1 MTEEAN
7 VVDAKRRGP
16 LAGGSASFRSPRP
29 CPSRW
34 TGLVRDGEAWVALG
48 VVGLGLFF
56 LVGSLNIRVQPSY
69 ATIGPRF
76 FPTTVGLGL
85 IACGLWNLATCV
97 LGGGRTV
104 GHRAET
110 RAPAISEE
118 VEATWLAPSEGAASV
133 GRGLGSERPSGE
145 VPPQPVTRGEA
156 ADVGLPPNESTALQ
170 WVPFLMVAGA
180 LVAYVVLLPRAG
192 FVLASALLFAVTA
205 YALGSRRV
213 VRNAVVGLAFAAV
226 VYLAFTRGLGLY
238 LPESFLEHWLG

>member
-1 MTEEAN
+1 M
-7 VVDAKRRGP
+7 DAQRRAVS
-16 LAGGSASFRSPRP
+16 AGGSARSRSPRP
-29 CPSRW
+29 RPSRG
-34 TGLVRDGEAWVALG
+34 TALVRDGEAWVALG

-85 IACGLWNLATCV
+85 IGCGLWTLAARV
-97 LGGGRTV
+97 LGVRRHVGNRTDT
-104 GHRAET
+104 HAE
-110 RAPAISEE
+110 ASSE
-118 VEATWLAPSEGAASV
+118 
-133 GRGLGSERPSGE
+133 
-145 VPPQPVTRGEA
+145 
-156 ADVGLPPNESTALQ
+156 TALQ

-180 LVAYVVLLPRAG
+180 LMAYVVLLPRAG
-192 FVLASALLFAVTA
+192 FVLASALLFGVSA

-238 LPESFLEHWLG
+238 LPESALEHWLMGRGL

>member
-16 LAGGSASFRSPRP
+16 LAGGSASSRSPRP

-85 IACGLWNLATCV
+85 IACGLWNLAARVRGAGCNV
-97 LGGGRTV
+97 E
-104 GHRAET
+104 HRADT
-110 RAPAISEE
+110 QAQAISESE
-118 VEATWLAPSEGAASV
+118 VEATSSEGATSV
-133 GRGLGSERPSGE
+133 GRTIGSERSSGA
-145 VPPQPVTRGEA
+145 VHPQPVTRGAA
-156 ADVGLPPNESTALQ
+156 ADFGLPPNEPTALQ

-192 FVLASALLFAVTA
+192 FILASALLFAVTA